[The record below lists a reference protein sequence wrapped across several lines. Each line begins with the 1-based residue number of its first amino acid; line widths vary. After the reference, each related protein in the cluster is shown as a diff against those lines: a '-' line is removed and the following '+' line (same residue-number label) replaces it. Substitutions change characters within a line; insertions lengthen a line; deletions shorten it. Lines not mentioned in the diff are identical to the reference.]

1 MSIDRGILTMRLVN
15 RRELETQREAKTKM
29 LITFMGA
36 LLLGMNAIE
45 ISVGTSRGR
54 DR

>member
-1 MSIDRGILTMRLVN
+1 MSEGRVLFEQGG
-15 RRELETQREAKTKM
+15 LETQREAKTKM